1 MLLALFQK
9 RASGGLSD
17 DELAQ
22 AIQMFRG
29 FILRRFICGES
40 SRGYGQMFVRALAK
54 DEGKPAKAL
63 ETYLLERGW
72 PDDYQFQAAFTAF
85 PLYQR
90 GYTREVLETLERAR
104 GHKEPAD
111 LKAAQVEHVM
121 PQTLSE
127 PWRQMLGPQAE
138 RIHADCLHW
147 PGNLTLS
154 AYNQELWNHAFN
166 IKRDRYAQ
174 SNIVLTRELS
184 DYERWDEE
192 EIEKR
197 GRQLATEAA
206 RIWMGPKDPIVPV
219 VAQDQEDA
227 VGRRELR
234 QQFWTGLSDYL
245 AAEHPQIPQFEARPS
260 WTIRLPS
267 GIRHVGLDLRLG
279 LRQKTVGIDL
289 WFWRA
294 VSRHVWDRIR
304 AAPES
309 YDKLMGTSWNFEPIE
324 GTDRAV
330 MSVEQAADDL
340 RSDST
345 WPELYKWFGHN
356 LSLLYQD
363 IAPKLREEF
372 DRAGAPSVPS

>member
-1 MLLALFQK
+1 
-9 RASGGLSD
+9 
-17 DELAQ
+17 
-22 AIQMFRG
+22 
-29 FILRRFICGES
+29 
-40 SRGYGQMFVRALAK
+40 MFVRALAK
-54 DEGKPAKAL
+54 DEGNPAKAL

-72 PDDYQFQAAFTAF
+72 PDDHQFHAAFAAF

-90 GYTREVLETLERAR
+90 GYTREVLETLERTR

-111 LKAAQVEHVM
+111 LSAAQVEHVM

-138 RIHADCLHW
+138 RVHADCLHR

-154 AYNQELWNHAFN
+154 AYNQELWNHPFN
-166 IKRDRYAQ
+166 IKRDRYGQ

-206 RIWMGPKDPIVPV
+206 RIWIGPKDPIVPV
-219 VAQDQEDA
+219 VVQDHEDA
-227 VGRRELR
+227 VGRLELR
-234 QQFWTGLSDYL
+234 KQFWTGLSDYL
-245 AAEHPQIPQFEARPS
+245 AAEHPELPKFEARPT

-267 GIRHVGLDLRLG
+267 GIRHVGFDLRLG

-294 VSRHVWDRIR
+294 ASRPVWDRIR
-304 AAPES
+304 KAPES
-309 YDKLMGTSWNFEPIE
+309 YDALMGTSWNFEPFD
-324 GTDRAV
+324 GTDRAC
-330 MSVEQAADDL
+330 MSVERPAEEL

-345 WPELYKWFGHN
+345 WPELYKWF
-356 LSLLYQD
+356 
-363 IAPKLREEF
+363 A
-372 DRAGAPSVPS
+372 